1 MQALKEEVFREVR
14 VIQNLTGKEIKSTS
28 FMFFTNFALK
38 FLEILEFYVENHFGS
53 KPDVSASF

>member
-53 KPDVSASF
+53 KPDASASF